1 MRIEKEEIEAFYP
14 EDYAGPGN
22 YRMGLTSSYVT
33 KILNWSETKNT
44 NRDSLVLRICRK
56 TTPKHSVLL
65 TGDAE
70 NATFSGLEKE
80 ELKSTILV
88 APHHGAQTKNSY
100 SDDIIEK
107 IQPKYVVLSADG
119 ASHPAPYTVERYH
132 NLGSIEKGKL
142 LHLICN
148 PGEAIESEGLVRLGE
163 AYAYTDD
170 GRRNA
175 IQIYV
180 TKHAIYCTNFG
191 TLKFTLDDTIGIT
204 TRGISMG
211 IPKNIEDK
219 ELFKSV
225 TNLNL
230 SKMGLKKEDLLE
242 LAKHWLKLK
251 KLACLDI
258 RCNSINLCNSKVNES
273 ILDLIESLSEIED
286 HDFTIKMLPQKVK
299 QKKS

>member
-1 MRIEKEEIEAFYP
+1 
-14 EDYAGPGN
+14 
-22 YRMGLTSSYVT
+22 MGLDTAHDT
-33 KILNWSETKNT
+33 HILNWSKGSPNP
-44 NRDSLVLRICRK
+44 NIDSLVLRISSENHD
-56 TTPKHSVLL
+56 HSVLL

-100 SDDIIEK
+100 SDDIIKK
-107 IQPKYVVLSADG
+107 IKPKYVVLSADG

-163 AYAYTDD
+163 AYAYTGD
-170 GRRNA
+170 GGRTA

-180 TKHAIYCTNFG
+180 TKHALYCTSFG
-191 TLKFTLDDTIGIT
+191 TLKFTLDSPTVPPAPPSDGIKVEVVQDS
-204 TRGISMG
+204 ISMG
-211 IPKNIEDK
+211 IPKNITDK
-219 ELFKSV
+219 EPMFKSV
-225 TNLNL
+225 TNLTLIN
-230 SKMGLKKEDLLE
+230 MALKDDDLIE
-242 LAKHWLKLK
+242 LAKYWLNLTG
-251 KLACLDI
+251 LTYLDI
-258 RCNSINLCNSKVNES
+258 SKNKINLLES
-273 ILDLIESLSEIED
+273 DINNAIQDLIESLSEIKN